1 MSVKLKGLVLVSIF
15 AATAFASVPEA
26 ESVTKKRKARANSA
40 ASGTNSTSQAPYRG
54 GMVSPGGIPRWV
66 QYDQGGMY
74 YYSKNEL
81 EKARQYWMAALK
93 IAEQVVPAE
102 KAKGLSTTTEQQT
115 CNLID
120 HLVMLV
126 SDSKLNPKGAVYG
139 THGYGGSVTAN
150 ASSYADP
157 RRLAY
162 DNMAAHLKMIK
173 DDYRWFDRIMVFAE
187 RTVGKDNRCLT
198 SMKGTLAQIKIGEIN
213 TKYTMSTLEK
223 ELNISRSSVDNRPTP
238 GNNNNPNNN
247 GLAPNGEYVP
257 PGQTP

>member
-1 MSVKLKGLVLVSIF
+1 MSVKLKSLVLVSIF
-15 AATAFASVPEA
+15 AATAFASVPAA
-26 ESVTKKRKARANSA
+26 ESAAKKRKARATNA
-40 ASGTNSTSQAPYRG
+40 APAVVPGSGGA
-54 GMVSPGGIPRWV
+54 VSRSGLPVWV

-81 EKARQYWMAALK
+81 EKARQYWLAALK

-120 HLVMLV
+120 HLVMFV
-126 SDSKLNPKGAVYG
+126 SDSKLNPKGAIYG
-139 THGYGGSVTAN
+139 SQGYAGSSTVS
-150 ASSYADP
+150 ASAYSDP
-157 RRLAY
+157 KRMAY
-162 DNMAAHLKMIK
+162 DNMAAHLKMINQ
-173 DDYRWFDRIMVFAE
+173 DYRWLDRILVFAE

-198 SMKGTLAQIKIGEIN
+198 SMKGTIAQIKLSEVN

-223 ELNISRSSVDNRPTP
+223 ELNISRSSIDNRPTP
-238 GNNNNPNNN
+238 GSNPNST

-257 PGQTP
+257 PGQNQ